1 MTRERHDLPVTGMTC
16 AGCVASVERALAA
29 TPGVLRALV
38 NLATE
43 RATIV
48 LDPGVVTLPELA
60 ESLRRAGYGLIL
72 PEPGVKDT
80 EERARLAER
89 TATRNRFVV
98 AAIFGL
104 PVLALGMTHGALAI
118 PGERWIQLALTT
130 VVMAYAGGGYFRRA
144 ASALRHG
151 SADMNSLVALGTG
164 AAYLYSL
171 IATIEP
177 SLVAPR
183 TGEHHAMPPVYFEA
197 AAGILI
203 LVLLGK
209 ILETSARAQT
219 SSAIRKLARLQV
231 RSARIIENGA
241 EHERELEA
249 IRVGDILVVRE
260 GEMVPLDGVVVDGG
274 SSVNESM
281 LTGESRPVSKAPGD
295 GLFGSTINGSGAFRM
310 RVTRIGPDTVLQ
322 QIVRMVEEA
331 QGSKAPVQR
340 LADRVSAIFVPIV
353 LVIALG
359 TFAAWMVF
367 GPEDG
372 RFTLALVNA
381 VAVLIIACPCAM
393 GLATPTA
400 VLVAT
405 GRGAELGALIKGG
418 AALEA
423 AGRIDTVVF
432 DKTGTLTSGRTVVT
446 DIVAGQ
452 GFDETEMLRIA
463 AGAESGSR
471 HPLAE
476 AIAAEARR
484 RELVIPPA
492 SHFSAIV
499 GCGVVATVDGHAV
512 LAGRAGWIDDAGI
525 ATAPLAESARKF
537 AARGRTPVLVAIDG
551 VLAGVFG
558 IADPL
563 RDGAKEAVARLK
575 AMNCELVLLTGDRRE
590 VAESVAREVG
600 IERVVAE
607 VLPGGKAEEIA
618 RLRALGRHVAMVG
631 DGVNDAPAL
640 ASADLGVALGTGS
653 DVAIAAS
660 DITLVGP
667 DPQTVAVA
675 LELSRHA
682 LRTIRQNLGWA
693 FAYNILGIPLAAGI
707 LYPTTGWLLSP
718 IVASA
723 AMALSSV
730 SVVTNSLRLRR
741 FRPTRRPL

>member
-29 TPGVLRALV
+29 TPGVERALV

-43 RATIV
+43 KATIV
-48 LDPGVVTLPELA
+48 LDPGVVTLPQLA

-72 PEPGVKDT
+72 PEPGVKDA
-80 EERARLAER
+80 EEKARLVER
-89 TATRNRFVV
+89 TETRNRFVV
-98 AAIFGL
+98 AAIFGF
-104 PVLALGMTHGALAI
+104 PVLALGMSHGALAI
-118 PGERWIQLALTT
+118 PGERWVQLALTT
-130 VVMAYAGGGYFRRA
+130 VVMTYAGGAYFRRA
-144 ASALRHG
+144 FSALRHG
-151 SADMNSLVALGTG
+151 TADMNSLVALGTG

-183 TGEHHAMPPVYFEA
+183 NAGHDAMPPVYFEA
-197 AAGILI
+197 AAGILV

-209 ILETSARAQT
+209 LLETGARAQT
-219 SSAIRKLARLQV
+219 SGAIRTLARLQV
-231 RSARIIENGA
+231 RSARVLEEGV
-241 EHERELEA
+241 EHERELDA
-249 IRVGDILVVRE
+249 IRVGDVLVVRE
-260 GEMVPLDGVVVDGG
+260 GETVPLDGIVQDGG
-274 SSVNESM
+274 SNVNEAM
-281 LTGESRPVSKAPGD
+281 LTGESLPVAKAAGD
-295 GLFGSTINGSGAFRM
+295 ELFGGTVNGSGAFRM
-310 RVTRIGPDTVLQ
+310 RVTRIGADTVLQ

-340 LADRVSAIFVPIV
+340 LADRVSAVFVPIV

-359 TFAAWMVF
+359 TFAAWMAF
-367 GPEDG
+367 GPEDS

-405 GRGAELGALIKGG
+405 GRGAELGALFKGG

-423 AGRIDTVVF
+423 AGRVDTVVF
-432 DKTGTLTSGRTVVT
+432 DKTGTLTSGRTAVT
-446 DIVAGQ
+446 DIVAAQ
-452 GFDETEMLRIA
+452 GSDENELLRFTA
-463 AGAESGSR
+463 AAESGSR

-476 AIAAEARR
+476 AIVAEARR
-484 RELVIPPA
+484 RGLAIPAA
-492 SHFSAIV
+492 SRFSAIV
-499 GCGVVATVDGHAV
+499 GCGVIATIDGRAV
-512 LAGRAGWIDDAGI
+512 FAGRAGWLEDAGVV
-525 ATAPLAESARKF
+525 TAPLVERAREL
-537 AARGRTPVLVAIDG
+537 AARGRTPVLVGIDG
-551 VLAGVFG
+551 VLVGIIG

-563 RDGAKEAVARLK
+563 REGAQEAVARLR
-575 AMNCELVLLTGDRRE
+575 AMNCEIVLLTGDRRE
-590 VAESVAREVG
+590 VAEAVAFEVG
-600 IERVVAE
+600 IQRVVAE
-607 VLPGGKAEEIA
+607 ILPGEKAEEIA
-618 RLRALGRHVAMVG
+618 RLRASGRRVAMVG

-640 ASADLGVALGTGS
+640 ASADLGVAVGTGS

-660 DITLVGP
+660 DLTLVGS
-667 DPQTVAVA
+667 DPRTVAVA

-693 FAYNILGIPLAAGI
+693 FVYNVLGIPLAAGV
-707 LYPTTGWLLSP
+707 LYPSTGWLLSP

-741 FRPTRRPL
+741 FRPTR